1 MGGLGFTEILFIAGT
16 IALLF
21 GPGAVLVW
29 WFMTQSRVRSTP
41 AEDDAA
47 DSEAHAASGESSDSS
62 DEPVPDP
69 VLAAAAR
76 SLADGAITQEQY
88 DEIERTLS

>member
-1 MGGLGFTEILFIAGT
+1 MGLGFTEMLFIVGT

-29 WFMTQSRVRSTP
+29 WFMSQARAGRS
-41 AEDDAA
+41 AEEDVIT
-47 DSEAHAASGESSDSS
+47 SD
-62 DEPVPDP
+62 DP

-76 SLADGAITQEQY
+76 SLTEGEITQEQY
-88 DEIERTLS
+88 DEIERTLGT